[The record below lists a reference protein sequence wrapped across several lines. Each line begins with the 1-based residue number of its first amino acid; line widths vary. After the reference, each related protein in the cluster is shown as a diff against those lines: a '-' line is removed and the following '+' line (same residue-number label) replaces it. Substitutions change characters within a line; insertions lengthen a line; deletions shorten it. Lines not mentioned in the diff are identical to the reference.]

1 MASARGYKLNSML
14 KKVNSRLKSTSN
26 GRIELQPNGSSTR
39 KGAVSQRG
47 QMAREAILQAAE
59 RIFAE
64 EGIYASL
71 RKVMAEAGVN
81 VGAINYHF
89 GTREDLLR
97 AMLERRVSIIVGE
110 RLTLLAEAEALNNPA
125 DLRDIVVALL
135 TPTFR
140 PDRWNDEGWRN
151 YFKVQAHLRSQPS
164 QKNYAIS
171 ANLFAKQHQLFV
183 EAIGRALPSL
193 GKTELYWRYYCL
205 MSAMNQ
211 SVTNPYR
218 IRELSGGRCDPSDSA
233 AMLRAMVPAL
243 VGMLSA
249 PPTMPVDD

>member
-1 MASARGYKLNSML
+1 MR
-14 KKVNSRLKSTSN
+14 KS
-26 GRIELQPNGSSTR
+26 GI
-39 KGAVSQRG
+39 SQRG
-47 QMAREAILQAAE
+47 TLARDAILQAAE

-64 EGIYASL
+64 EGINASL
-71 RKVMAEAGVN
+71 RKVMSEAGVN

-97 AMLERRVSIIVGE
+97 EMLERRVSILVGE
-110 RLTLLAEAEALNNPA
+110 RLTLLAEAESRNDPA

-140 PDRWNDEGWRN
+140 PDRWSDEGWRN

-164 QKNYAIS
+164 QKNYPIS

-183 EAIGRALPSL
+183 EAIGRALPGL

-211 SVTNPYR
+211 SASNPYR
-218 IRELSGGRCDPSDSA
+218 IRELSGGRCDPQDSA
-233 AMLRAMVPAL
+233 AMLKAMIPAL
-243 VGMLSA
+243 VGMLSVPA
-249 PPTMPVDD
+249 TMPIDD